1 MNDLN
6 NNKIIGKIIFLILS
20 ITLFIGFY
28 FNEDL
33 SGGGT
38 SADFNN
44 TWHYVLSL
52 KENLLEGSGRIIML
66 PLHYIILSRLNFV
79 VENKDL
85 LRLLFCFISLL
96 VPILFYLNL
105 KTKFPNVNKN
115 LLWYL
120 SCIILILPSFR
131 YSTIWAN
138 AHITALIFF
147 LLSTFFFLKWTQKK
161 QTKID
166 FNLISQLFFLALA
179 VYTRQYYVIFFLYY
193 LLIYF
198 QKLNFFSF
206 FKISFYTFILSLPGF
221 WLIYEYPH
229 YLVGSLFTYK
239 FYNSILVN
247 SSMMSFYLIPLFFPL
262 LVKNMNLLS
271 SEKKIFIISL
281 IFSTIFVTFL
291 SNFFDYNISLGGGFI
306 LKLSNLILGNNFLFY
321 ISSVLGFVLLTYL
334 IKENAN
340 NLILILLIFLSFNV
354 TIIFQKYYEPMFL
367 LIYFIVFNSKLP
379 FEFLKNYKNLV
390 FLYFYFFVYAIM
402 ALVNSVYQIT
412 RNYNF

>member
-105 KTKFPNVNKN
+105 KKKFPNVNKN

-193 LLIYF
+193 
-198 QKLNFFSF
+198 
-206 FKISFYTFILSLPGF
+206 
-221 WLIYEYPH
+221 
-229 YLVGSLFTYK
+229 
-239 FYNSILVN
+239 
-247 SSMMSFYLIPLFFPL
+247 
-262 LVKNMNLLS
+262 
-271 SEKKIFIISL
+271 
-281 IFSTIFVTFL
+281 
-291 SNFFDYNISLGGGFI
+291 
-306 LKLSNLILGNNFLFY
+306 
-321 ISSVLGFVLLTYL
+321 
-334 IKENAN
+334 
-340 NLILILLIFLSFNV
+340 
-354 TIIFQKYYEPMFL
+354 
-367 LIYFIVFNSKLP
+367 
-379 FEFLKNYKNLV
+379 
-390 FLYFYFFVYAIM
+390 
-402 ALVNSVYQIT
+402 
-412 RNYNF
+412 